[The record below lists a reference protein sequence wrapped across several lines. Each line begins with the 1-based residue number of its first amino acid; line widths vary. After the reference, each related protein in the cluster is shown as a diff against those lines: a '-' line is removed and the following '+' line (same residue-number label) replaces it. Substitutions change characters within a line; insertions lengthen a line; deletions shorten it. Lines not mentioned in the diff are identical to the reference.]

1 MIGDRTRQPASA
13 RVTANELAVQGAVLL
28 VMLAVFFPGVFLRGE
43 VALPGDLLYDLA
55 PWRDYVGPPDRPGG
69 NYATI
74 EAFSTL
80 HKSYAIAQESLARG
94 EWPLWNPLENT
105 GMPLLA
111 NYQSAVFYPLRLLH
125 VLLPLL
131 FATTFYVLLNVW
143 LCGFNA
149 YLLGRGLGMSRDAA
163 RFLSVAW
170 MAGGFAIVWCY
181 WTPANVAAWF
191 PIVFLG
197 TEWLI
202 EERYRRGFAAF
213 VVGAVMFM
221 LAGQPE
227 IAFVFALGLGTY
239 FLLRLVFER
248 RTGRALWMPIVL
260 VSAGW
265 AITLLICSVQ
275 LFPFIEYLR
284 NTVTAETRMQ
294 GAVETF
300 RYAPS
305 AAVSM
310 WVSRFFGSD
319 TDGNYWHGSLNQTY
333 LGMLYAGTAVW
344 MCLPLAF
351 LKDRRG
357 RRPGILKAL
366 ALLLPSVA
374 LLLLAWRHPALD
386 FVNRL
391 PALDAVVPM
400 YYAAFPMFALPLM
413 AAMGLENWRNRRPSV
428 GALLPSILA
437 GILIGSIVAGYFFFE
452 HQVLSMQ
459 GHSIFVARRMLVT
472 SVFFVGGLLVLG
484 LRIVWNNPRVLIAAL
499 TVLLAADLIYAA
511 HGYHQTAPPER
522 VLFDTAL
529 TDYLQELECPSR
541 VSVQTAGIT
550 LGLFPLYGIETWMG
564 YEGMYP
570 RRISEFR
577 SGLGDGVWG
586 PIEPACAITHYLYV
600 AGTTPVHPN
609 DDAACL
615 AKVATLDGIDVY
627 ENLCAMP
634 RAYLAARTL
643 DIPDKA
649 ARFSVLSSSGFNPR
663 HTAIIEE
670 PLPGPAPSAEL
681 ADLGPAEVLE
691 RSSTHVR
698 IRASSEADCV
708 LVLADAY
715 YPGWKATVDGERV
728 EVFPV
733 NHAFR
738 GILMPEGEHAIE
750 FRYFPASFLIGLVI
764 SVSALLISGAAALYV
779 LWRMTQTEK
788 AQCIDT

>member
-1 MIGDRTRQPASA
+1 METSD
-13 RVTANELAVQGAVLL
+13 
-28 VMLAVFFPGVFLRGE
+28 GV
-43 VALPGDLLYDLA
+43 
-55 PWRDYVGPPDRPGG
+55 GG

-80 HKSYAIAQESLARG
+80 HKSYAIAAWALQDG
-94 EWPLWNPLENT
+94 EWPLWNALENA

-125 VLLPLL
+125 VFLPLL
-131 FATTFYVLLNVW
+131 LATTVYVLLNVW

-149 YLLGRGLGMSRDAA
+149 YLFGRGIGMSREAA

-181 WTPANVAAWF
+181 WTPTNVAAWF

-197 TEWLI
+197 TEWLLR
-202 EERYRRGFAAF
+202 ERYRKGFGAF
-213 VVGAVMFM
+213 VLGATMFM

-227 IAFVFALGLGTY
+227 IAFVFALGLGMY
-239 FLLRLVFER
+239 FLLRVALER
-248 RTGRALWMPIVL
+248 RTGRALWLPITF

-265 AITLLICSVQ
+265 AVILVLCSVQ
-275 LFPFIEYLR
+275 LLPFLEYLQ

-294 GAVETF
+294 GSVKTF
-300 RYAPS
+300 QYAPS
-305 AAVSM
+305 AAVAM

-319 TDGNYWHGSLNQTY
+319 TDANYWHGSLNQTY

-344 MCLPLAF
+344 ICFPLAF
-351 LKDRRG
+351 LKDRQ
-357 RRPGILKAL
+357 RRRSHVVKSI
-366 ALLLPSVA
+366 ALLVPATV

-386 FVNRL
+386 FLNRL
-391 PALDAVVPM
+391 PLLDSVVPM
-400 YYAAFPMFALPLM
+400 YYAAFPLFALALT
-413 AAMGLENWRNRRPSV
+413 AAIGVENWRNRPPSFRSLV
-428 GALLPSILA
+428 PSIL
-437 GILIGSIVAGYFFFE
+437 IGAVIIAIVIGYFSFQR
-452 HQVLSMQ
+452 QVLSMQ
-459 GHSIFVARRMLVT
+459 GVSTFVARRMLVT
-472 SVFFVGGLLVLG
+472 FVFFVGVLVVLA
-484 LRIVWNNPRVLIAAL
+484 LHIVWNRPRFLAATL
-499 TVLLAADLIYAA
+499 TLLLAVDLIYAA
-511 HGYHQTAPPER
+511 HGYHHTVPSEQI
-522 VLFDTAL
+522 LFDTAL
-529 TDYLQELECPSR
+529 TDFLQEQEAPSR
-541 VSVQTAGIT
+541 VCVQTAGIT

-570 RRISEFR
+570 RRITEFR
-577 SGLGDGVWG
+577 AYLGEEHALGG
-586 PIEPACAITHYLYV
+586 SIKPACAITHYLYV
-600 AGTTPVHPN
+600 AGTAPVYPK
-609 DDAACL
+609 DEPACL
-615 AKVATLDGIDVY
+615 TKVATLDGIDVY

-663 HTAIIEE
+663 YTAVIEE

-681 ADLGPAEVLE
+681 SDLGFAEVLE

-698 IRASSEADCV
+698 IRASSQADCV

-738 GILMPEGEHAIE
+738 GILMPEGEHTIE

-764 SVSALLISGAAALYV
+764 SVSALLISGAAAFYL

>member
-13 RVTANELAVQGAVLL
+13 RVTASELAVQGAVLL
-28 VMLAVFFPGVFLRGE
+28 VILAVFFPGVFLRGE
-43 VALPGDLLYDLA
+43 MALPGDLLHDLA
-55 PWRDYVGPPDRPGG
+55 PWRDYVETPDRPGG

-80 HKSYAIAQESLARG
+80 HKSYVIAQESLAKG
-94 EWPLWNPLENT
+94 EWPLWNHLENA

-111 NYQSAVFYPLRLLH
+111 NYQSTVFYPLRILH
-125 VLLPLL
+125 VFLPLL

-149 YLLGRGLGMSRDAA
+149 YLFGRGIGLSRDAA

-181 WTPANVAAWF
+181 WTPTNVAAWF

-197 TEWLI
+197 VEWLL

-248 RTGRALWMPIVL
+248 RTGRALWTPIVL

-305 AAVSM
+305 AAVAM

-319 TDGNYWHGSLNQTY
+319 TDANYWHGSLNQTY

-344 MCLPLAF
+344 MCLPLAL

-357 RRPGILKAL
+357 KWSGIFKSL
-366 ALLLPSVA
+366 ALLLPSVG
-374 LLLLAWRHPALD
+374 LLLLAWRHPTLD

-391 PALDAVVPM
+391 PVLDAVVPM
-400 YYAAFPMFALPLM
+400 YYAAFPMFALPVT
-413 AAMGLENWRNRRPSV
+413 AAMGIENWRNRRPSV
-428 GALLPSILA
+428 GALLPSVLA

-459 GHSIFVARRMLVT
+459 GISAFVARRMLVT
-472 SVFFVGGLLVLG
+472 SVFFAGVLLVLG
-484 LRIVWNNPRVLIAAL
+484 LRIVWHRPRLLAAAL
-499 TVLLAADLIYAA
+499 TLLLAVDLIYAA

-529 TDYLQELECPSR
+529 TDYLQELERPSR

-577 SGLGDGVWG
+577 SGLGDAIWG
-586 PIEPACAITHYLYV
+586 SIEPACAITHYLYV
-600 AGTTPVHPN
+600 AGATPSYPN
-609 DDAACL
+609 DDPGCL
-615 AKVATLDGIDVY
+615 NKVATLDGIDVY
-627 ENLCAMP
+627 ENLCALP
-634 RAYLAARTL
+634 RTYLAARTL
-643 DIPDKA
+643 DVPDKDA
-649 ARFSVLSSSGFNPR
+649 LFSVLSSSGFNPR
-663 HTAIIEE
+663 YTAVVEA
-670 PLPGPAPSAEL
+670 PLAGPAPSAEL
-681 ADLGPAEVLE
+681 SDLGPAEVLE
-691 RSSTHVR
+691 RTATHVR
-698 IRASSEADCV
+698 IQASSEADCV

-715 YPGWKATVDGERV
+715 YPGWKATVDGEPV

-738 GILMPEGEHAIE
+738 GILMPEGKHMVK
-750 FRYFPASFLIGLVI
+750 FRYAPVSFVVGLTI
-764 SVSALLISGAAALYV
+764 SSCALLVFSGVALCI
-779 LWRMTQTEK
+779 LWRISQRK
-788 AQCIDT
+788 RRHG